1 MTFVEARTGLEEQL
15 VGMWRQVLEVERIGV
30 EDDFF
35 ELGGDSVVATQLLS
49 RVKGAFSVN
58 VALRDFF
65 ESPTVAGMSLLV
77 VRQQAEQA
85 DPATLAQLLAE
96 VKGRARAGA

>member
-1 MTFVEARTGLEEQL
+1 MTYVEARTSLEEQL
-15 VGMWRQVLEVERIGV
+15 AGMWRQVLEVERVGV

-35 ELGGDSVVATQLLS
+35 ELGGDSVMATQLLS

-65 ESPTVAGMSLLV
+65 ESPSVAGMAVLV
-77 VRQQAEQA
+77 VQKQAEQA
-85 DPATLAQLLAE
+85 DPAALARLLTE
-96 VKGRARAGA
+96 VKQQSRAGA

>member
-1 MTFVEARTGLEEQL
+1 MTYVEARTGLEEQL
-15 VGMWRQVLEVERIGV
+15 VGMWRQVLEVERVGV

-65 ESPTVAGMSLLV
+65 ESPSVAGMAVLV
-77 VRQQAEQA
+77 VRKQAEQA
-85 DPATLAQLLAE
+85 DPAALARLLIE
-96 VKGRARAGA
+96 VKRHSRAGA